1 MARSDPSARRVVV
14 AALLA
19 ALVVLVGCDGR
30 TAWRNEPLPDYGA
43 LEPPAPL
50 PADAPRVRIETE
62 FGDIVVALY
71 ADRAPVSTAN
81 FLEYVDTGFYDG
93 TLFHRVTRAPMIVV
107 QGGGF
112 GSGMADKRT
121 RPPVVNEATNGLS
134 NVRGTLAMARTN
146 AIDSATSQVYFNV
159 VDNTMLDHRDANNFG
174 YAVFG
179 FVVEGMEV
187 VDRISMT
194 PTEGEAPVDEIA
206 MSAVRRDD

>member
-1 MARSDPSARRVVV
+1 MRAAGAV
-14 AALLA
+14 ALCVALA
-19 ALVVLVGCDGR
+19 ALSACDGR

-43 LEPPAPL
+43 VEPPAPL

-62 FGDIVVALY
+62 FGEVVVALY
-71 ADRAPVSTAN
+71 SDRAPISTAN

-112 GSGMADKRT
+112 LAGMQSRPT
-121 RPPVVNEATNGLS
+121 RPPIANEATNGLS
-134 NVRGTLAMARTN
+134 NVRGTLAMARTP
-146 AIDSATSQVYFNV
+146 AVDSATAQFYFNV
-159 VDNTMLDHRDANNFG
+159 VDNTMLDHRDASDYG

-187 VDRISMT
+187 IDRISMT
-194 PTEGEAPVDEIA
+194 PTDGEAPVDEIE
-206 MSAVRRDD
+206 MRSVRRER